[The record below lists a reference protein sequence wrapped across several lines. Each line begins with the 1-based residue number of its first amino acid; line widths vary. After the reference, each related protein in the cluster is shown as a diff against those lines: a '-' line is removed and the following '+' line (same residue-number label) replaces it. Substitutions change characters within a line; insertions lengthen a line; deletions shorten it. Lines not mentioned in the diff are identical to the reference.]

1 MGEIIRRRKRS
12 SKPVITTQADSVS
25 EVVTTEE
32 SPFSTSSNVE
42 KSKVKSQKSKVL
54 LFTALGKDSGSIDL
68 ISLFSFLPLW
78 ERLDTYFG
86 LILS

>member
-42 KSKVKSQKSKVL
+42 KSKVKS
-54 LFTALGKDSGSIDL
+54 FTIYRFGKGFRID
-68 ISLFSFLPLW
+68 
-78 ERLDTYFG
+78 
-86 LILS
+86 